1 MLALHRQNKVTKTQL
16 ECEWYKLMENERELK
31 FQFKKRRQQVL
42 EQLSCREPSPFARV
56 RLRERLKQLEQQ
68 ERHLKNVRRQLEHR
82 QREHEKCVRELE
94 HLQALEKLGRN
105 PCHCCHS
112 PHCRNRDNNHRER
125 EKREQRER
133 RECEQR
139 ESKYGNTFC
148 AACGIPFFSAT
159 YLYKSLDKTCETP
172 TPRKCPECREHCR
185 ATMGRARTYLVA
197 HEYGNTFCKSCG
209 VPYFSG
215 SREKTTACVN
225 CR

>member
-1 MLALHRQNKVTKTQL
+1 
-16 ECEWYKLMENERELK
+16 
-31 FQFKKRRQQVL
+31 
-42 EQLSCREPSPFARV
+42 
-56 RLRERLKQLEQQ
+56 
-68 ERHLKNVRRQLEHR
+68 
-82 QREHEKCVRELE
+82 
-94 HLQALEKLGRN
+94 LQALEELGRN

-133 RECEQR
+133 REREKRERERREREQR

-159 YLYKSLDKTCETP
+159 YFYKSLDKTRKTP
-172 TPRKCPECREHCR
+172 KPRKCLECREHCR
-185 ATMGRARTYLVA
+185 PTMGRARTYLVA
-197 HEYGNTFCKSCG
+197 HEYGNSFCESCG

-215 SREKTTACVN
+215 SRKKTTACVN

>member
-1 MLALHRQNKVTKTQL
+1 MSALHQHNEVTQTQL
-16 ECEWYKLMENERELK
+16 KYEWSEWRTRQMKLELK
-31 FQFKKRRQQVL
+31 
-42 EQLSCREPSPFARV
+42 REKLNA
-56 RLRERLKQLEQQ
+56 LKQRLEPLAQLEPQSAKQRLLKKMLERLEQQ

-94 HLQALEKLGRN
+94 HLQALEELGRT

-133 RECEQR
+133 EQR

-159 YLYKSLDKTCETP
+159 YFYKSLHKTCEPP

-185 ATMGRARTYLVA
+185 ATMKPACARLTA
-197 HEYGNTFCKSCG
+197 HKYGNSFCESCG